1 MISVKELADET
12 YEVDYS
18 ETYGVSPDKL
28 HVPFLFTTALVRD
41 MSSQK
46 AMKPEEQRS
55 TYAIYDRLLVCD
67 LAKI

>member
-18 ETYGVSPDKL
+18 ETYSVSQDKL

-46 AMKPEEQRS
+46 AAMKP
-55 TYAIYDRLLVCD
+55 
-67 LAKI
+67 